1 MGDDNIKI
9 YLKEDFMNPG
19 HDGSVS
25 PFEEVYKYIDNP
37 FELQLQIDKM
47 AAIAKNCG
55 VTNFKTVFKEYCKT
69 MKMARNQTYAE
80 NATNFEGQELELAT
94 GPWQANDYGITK
106 DGAYGSEIVACV
118 HPIMPVER
126 LVNIDTGIEKLRI
139 AYKKGRQWR
148 NRIFERRQL
157 ASASSI
163 VGLADFGVAVTSE
176 NAKYLVQYIH
186 DVENLNYEIIPEHN
200 SVSRLGWIGQQD
212 FSPYVDD
219 LMFDGEAAFS
229 QVYNAV
235 KQHGSVNKWM
245 KLVKQIRAENN
256 VPTKIVLAAS
266 FASVLVEPCKS
277 YPFFVHLWNG
287 SGNGKTVALMLAASV
302 WAKPVIGEYIKTFD
316 STNVGQEVMA
326 NFVNSLPLILDEL
339 QIQKD
344 RKDFDKT
351 IYKLS
356 EGSGRTRGAK
366 TGGLQGA
373 TYWRNCILTSG
384 EAPISSSSSNSGA
397 INRIVE
403 VNTEG
408 LKFFKDPRAVIE
420 VITSNY
426 GHAGRM
432 FVEELMEPG
441 NMELAREAQK
451 TFFNKLSNK
460 DITEKQVLAASLILA
475 ADALIDMFIFNDG
488 NGLTVDEVTQFLSTH
503 SEVSADRRA
512 LDWLMD
518 WVAQNSKKFNH
529 SENTQETWGKVD
541 FDKVLIIRDIFNK
554 ACTENGYNPS
564 SFLSYLRREN
574 LIETEGRGFTKR
586 VRMNGIKCQ
595 CVVLKI
601 QPDAPEGFQEVPKD
615 EQIQF

>member
-1 MGDDNIKI
+1 MGDDSVKI

-19 HDGSVS
+19 HDGSIS

-148 NRIFERRQL
+148 SRIFERRQL

-163 VGLADFGVAVTSE
+163 VGLSDYGVAVTSE
-176 NAKYLVQYIH
+176 NAKHLVQYIH
-186 DVENLNYEIIPEHN
+186 DVENLNYEMIPEHN
-200 SVSRLGWIGQQD
+200 SVSRLGWIGQED

-408 LKFFKDPRAVIE
+408 LKFFRDPRSVID
-420 VITSNY
+420 VITANY

-432 FVEELMEPG
+432 FVEKLMEPG
-441 NMELAREAQK
+441 NMDLAREAQK

-475 ADALIDMFIFNDG
+475 ADTLIDMFIFEDN
-488 NGLTVDEVTQFLSTH
+488 NGLTIDEVTQFLSTH

-601 QPDAPEGFQEVPKD
+601 PPDAPEGFQEVPED

>member
-1 MGDDNIKI
+1 MGDDNVKI
-9 YLKEDFMNPG
+9 YLKEDFINPG
-19 HDGSVS
+19 HDGSIS

-148 NRIFERRQL
+148 SRIFERRQL
-157 ASASSI
+157 ASANSI
-163 VGLADFGVAVTSE
+163 VGLSDYGVAVTSE
-176 NAKYLVQYIH
+176 NAKHLVQYIH
-186 DVENLNYEIIPEHN
+186 DVENLNYEMIPEHN
-200 SVSRLGWIGQQD
+200 SVSRLGWIGQED

-266 FASVLVEPCKS
+266 FASVLVEPCKC

-408 LKFFKDPRAVIE
+408 LKFFKDPRAVID
-420 VITSNY
+420 VITSSY

-432 FVEELMEPG
+432 FVERLMDPE
-441 NMELAREAQK
+441 NMDLAREMQK

-460 DITEKQVLAASLILA
+460 DITEKQTLAASLILA
-475 ADALIDMFIFNDG
+475 ADALIDVFIFEDG
-488 NGLTVDEVTQFLSTH
+488 NGLTIDEVTQFLSTH

-541 FDKVLIIRDIFNK
+541 FDKVMIIRDIFNK

-601 QPDAPEGFQEVPKD
+601 QPDAPEGFSEVPES